1 MRNIENSLRVLPR
14 KIFKQGG
21 VSERSEVENYKGKYR
36 AREAGPYKGVWG
48 ESPQQI
54 FEF

>member
-1 MRNIENSLRVLPR
+1 MVLPR

-36 AREAGPYKGVWG
+36 ASKAGLGGIP
-48 ESPQQI
+48 PAN
-54 FEF
+54 F